1 MYWLPPGDCTA
12 STYLIIHRKVYAYM
26 DKTGN
31 ICFNFYF
38 KTIYKK
44 MQNKESQQTDAIS
57 RICFNFTVADAH
69 HAVCLL
75 CLARTGFFKNIF
87 RKF

>member
-1 MYWLPPGDCTA
+1 MKSCACTGYLQLGDCT

-31 ICFNFYF
+31 ICFNFYL

-44 MQNKESQQTDAIS
+44 MQNKESQQTDAIL
-57 RICFNFTVADAH
+57 RICFNLADASMS
-69 HAVCLL
+69 CEN
-75 CLARTGFFKNIF
+75 RIF
-87 RKF
+87 